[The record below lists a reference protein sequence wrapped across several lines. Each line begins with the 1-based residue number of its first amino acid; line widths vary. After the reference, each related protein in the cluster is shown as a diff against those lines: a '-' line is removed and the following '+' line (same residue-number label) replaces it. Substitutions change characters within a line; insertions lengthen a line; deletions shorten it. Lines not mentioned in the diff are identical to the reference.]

1 MALNLTRVQVN
12 QQALRFRRHINNGNI
27 SRISKWTF
35 AWNEWSWTFRE
46 MLNEHI
52 HRLKIIS
59 MRSFCHKH
67 MTQQKSLAKLFQK
80 EFYNFKHLI
89 VAMYVVVGGKQ
100 MSILSS
106 QAAGLLC
113 WNPLER
119 KTLQPLRV
127 FLYHRSRSSFS
138 FVRTLVVVATAAR
151 GGGAANG
158 GGAVM
163 VLRLPMQLTSTVVD
177 D

>member
-1 MALNLTRVQVN
+1 MP
-12 QQALRFRRHINNGNI
+12 
-27 SRISKWTF
+27 
-35 AWNEWSWTFRE
+35 
-46 MLNEHI
+46 
-52 HRLKIIS
+52 
-59 MRSFCHKH
+59 
-67 MTQQKSLAKLFQK
+67 QQKSLAKLFQI

-113 WNPLER
+113 SNPLER

>member
-1 MALNLTRVQVN
+1 MNEIELLDRSWMNTFTSWKVFLWRV
-12 QQALRFRRHINNGNI
+12 FDINI
-27 SRISKWTF
+27 CPSK
-35 AWNEWSWTFRE
+35 
-46 MLNEHI
+46 
-52 HRLKIIS
+52 
-59 MRSFCHKH
+59 
-67 MTQQKSLAKLFQK
+67 KSLAKLFQK

-106 QAAGLLC
+106 QAVAGLLC

-151 GGGAANG
+151 GGGGAANGGG